1 MELGE
6 IVQTQVTTPLVPT
19 SITIAG
25 SNLPIPVS
33 SELSNVSST
42 GSVSDREPE
51 TPDKGNYT
59 KVVKSLEQK
68 PPRKRRRNDGHPPK
82 NDRKITECFKVLF
95 YGDLYFHEIL

>member
-19 SITIAG
+19 SVTVAG
-25 SNLPIPVS
+25 SNVPIPVA

-59 KVVKSLEQK
+59 KGVKSLEQK
-68 PPRKRRRNDGHPPK
+68 PLRKRRRNDGHPPK
-82 NDRKITECFKVLF
+82 SDRKITECFKVSLSWSSTCF
-95 YGDLYFHEIL
+95 L